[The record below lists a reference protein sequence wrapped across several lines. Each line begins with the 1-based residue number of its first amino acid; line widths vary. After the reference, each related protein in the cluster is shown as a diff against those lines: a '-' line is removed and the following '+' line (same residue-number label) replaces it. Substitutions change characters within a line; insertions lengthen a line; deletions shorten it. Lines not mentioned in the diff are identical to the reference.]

1 MRTLFTIHAGEYLV
15 GNYIEKKYKKKIKLW
30 IPSIDTGTDL
40 LVTDPENEKS
50 VSLQVK
56 FSRDYL
62 ATNDAPQFR
71 PLLKATGWW
80 TLNRKKIAESKADY
94 WVFVLM
100 DFKMESKYFVV
111 ITPSELLKRFEKFHK
126 TEKTI
131 QSYLWVTN
139 DERCLELRGLNKH
152 QDQMDFVEGR
162 RRNLDR
168 DFSGYLNNWIPIE
181 KRLGLR
187 PNNQRKTGTKLPIIG
202 R

>member
-1 MRTLFTIHAGEYLV
+1 VKTLFTIHAGEYLV
-15 GNYIEKKYKKKIKLW
+15 GNYLEKEYKKNVKVW
-30 IPSIDTGTDL
+30 IPSKDIGIDL
-40 LVTDPENEKS
+40 LVTDSENKRS

-100 DFKMESKYFVV
+100 DFKMESRYFVV
-111 ITPSELLKRFEKFHK
+111 ITPPELLKRFEKFHK
-126 TEKTI
+126 AEKTI

-139 DERCLELRGLNKH
+139 DERCLEPRGLKH
-152 QDQMDFVEGR
+152 QEQMEIVKGR
-162 RRNLDR
+162 HRNLDR

-187 PNNQRKTGTKLPIIG
+187 PNNQRKTGTKLPIIEQ
-202 R
+202 